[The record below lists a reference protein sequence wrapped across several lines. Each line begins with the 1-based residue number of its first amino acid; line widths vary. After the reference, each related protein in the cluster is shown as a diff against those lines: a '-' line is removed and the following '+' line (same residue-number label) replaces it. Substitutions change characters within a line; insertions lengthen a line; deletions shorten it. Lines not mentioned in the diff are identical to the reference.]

1 MNEYAVTL
9 ADDNGTCREIT
20 LLAETAAAARDA
32 AEETADDEVIAVR
45 FVRAV
50 TFSCRTRD
58 GRSVR

>member
-1 MNEYAVTL
+1 MNEYVVTL
-9 ADDNGTCREIT
+9 AGDDDERREVT
-20 LLAETAAAARDA
+20 LLAETAAEARDA
-32 AEETADDEVIAVR
+32 AEEMADGEVLAVR

>member
-1 MNEYAVTL
+1 MNEYAITL
-9 ADDNGTCREIT
+9 ADYHGTRREMT

-32 AEETADDEVIAVR
+32 AEETADDEVVAVR

-58 GRSVR
+58 GRAGR

>member
-1 MNEYAVTL
+1 MNEYVVTL
-9 ADDNGTCREIT
+9 TGDDDERREVT
-20 LLAETAAAARDA
+20 LLAETAAEARDV
-32 AEETADDEVIAVR
+32 AEEMTDGEVLAVR